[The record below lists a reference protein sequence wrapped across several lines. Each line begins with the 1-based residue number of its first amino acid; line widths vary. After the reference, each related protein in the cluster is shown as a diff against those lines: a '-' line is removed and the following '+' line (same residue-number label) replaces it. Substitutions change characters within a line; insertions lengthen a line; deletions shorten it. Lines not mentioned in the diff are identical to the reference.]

1 MIETVLFDLGN
12 VLFPFDWN
20 RAIQKFGEKLG
31 RDPVALKASFSSP
44 DYSILFYE
52 FGTGRISVPRFYAGM
67 NELLSSCLT
76 GEEIRHPWCSIFTED
91 REMTGLLKA
100 LSLKYRVFIVSDTD
114 TLHWEYLDGLHGL
127 EALIRGAILSF
138 RRGMMKT
145 DKGCFEGIIKDY
157 RLDPANTVFIDD
169 LEKNTKA
176 AESAGVKGIIH
187 RTHESTVQELRAMG
201 VF

>member
-1 MIETVLFDLGN
+1 METVLFDLGN

-20 RAIQKFGEKLG
+20 RAIGKFAVRLN

-52 FGTGRISVPRFYAGM
+52 FGTGRISVPRFFAGM

-76 GEEIRHPWCSIFTED
+76 GEEIREAWCSIFHED
-91 REMTGLLKA
+91 HEMTGLLKA
-100 LSLKYRVFIVSDTD
+100 LCPKYRVFIVSDTD
-114 TLHWEYLDGLHGL
+114 TLHWEYLDNIHGL

-157 RLDPANTVFIDD
+157 RLDPAKTVFIDD
-169 LEKNTKA
+169 LEKNTRA
-176 AESAGVKGIIH
+176 AQSAGIRGIVH
-187 RTHESTVQELRAMG
+187 RNHGATVQELQAMG